1 MKRAFHRLLCGDAE
15 AKFREHHM
23 EEILHIMQQ
32 DKQTL
37 LPKLLDLPGVKKRG
51 ALATAA
57 ALLANLPLLGLSEGD
72 AAWVRILNVS
82 VKEHRSPDETR
93 ELVHLMAGKKQGEYL
108 ARYFQHLHLREML
121 QALEIDTLSAMYQM
135 LKVEGVDKNPAKRR
149 RIAGE
154 EEKQSIVL
162 VATALMEKLESRF
175 AAGDRH
181 VALQLRELYAD
192 QLEVAKLADL
202 VITSHEEVQLPTL
215 AEEMDLSLGVKLLD
229 KISQSLAGW
238 NPQPTLSECLSCF
251 AVQIGKRH
259 EKNGALQ
266 KASECFRQAMRF
278 HFNKEARG
286 LLTDVLLACHSS
298 KHHAPAINSCE
309 LLNLLAEEGRW
320 ETLVQKWS
328 ALEGCAEKT
337 LMWTTDQVDQLAR
350 GFQMAGDQKAAALL
364 YVNQGLV
371 KEAAGYKHEA
381 FAAFRKAYNVG
392 DNAEKS
398 AESGLTRL
406 AVEVGRVQDAATD
419 LLSPLLG
426 GTDEARQ
433 RVHTCFKLL
442 QDYVDLRVGAGRP
455 GPGSGPEPKDSPIHE
470 LHNMF
475 VDSQDGDCII
485 ERKPAEAPSLS
496 AAPATPLSV
505 ALATPLWQ
513 ASNWTQK
520 AGQLREQH
528 PDRVPTICMP
538 ALDPNR
544 PDTSM
549 DYFKKP
555 WKFLLKE
562 DATSADLK
570 RQIQKRLME
579 SGPSQSSQHI
589 LGAASEVQP
598 SLGNAQLIGHLY
610 ERHKRDDCLYLKFT
624 LDKYASGGLRLELFL
639 A

>member
-1 MKRAFHRLLCGDAE
+1 
-15 AKFREHHM
+15 M

-93 ELVHLMAGKKQGEYL
+93 ELVHLMASKKQGEYL
-108 ARYFQHLHLREML
+108 ARHFQHLNLREML
-121 QALEIDTLSAMYQM
+121 QTLEIDTLSAMYQV
-135 LKVEGVDKNPAKRR
+135 LKVEGVDKNSAKRR

-154 EEKQSIVL
+154 EEKQSLVL

-175 AAGDRH
+175 EGDRH
-181 VALQLRELYAD
+181 VALQLRELYSD
-192 QLEVAKLADL
+192 QLQVAKLADL
-202 VITSHEEVQLPTL
+202 VITSHEEVQLDTL

-229 KISQSLAGW
+229 KISQGLHGW
-238 NPQPTLSECLSCF
+238 NPQPTLAECLRSF
-251 AVQIGKRH
+251 AVGIGKRH
-259 EKNGALQ
+259 QKNGALQ

-278 HFNKEARG
+278 HSNQEARG
-286 LLTDVLLACHSS
+286 LLTDVLLACHSR

-337 LMWTTDQVDQLAR
+337 LTWTTDQVDQLAR
-350 GFQMAGDQKAAALL
+350 GFEMAGDKKAAALL

-371 KEAAGYKHEA
+371 KEASGYKQEA
-381 FAAFRKAYNVG
+381 FGAFRKAYNVG

-442 QDYVDLRVGAGRP
+442 QDYVDLRVGAGQP

-470 LHNMF
+470 LHNLFM
-475 VDSQDGDCII
+475 DSQDSDCII
-485 ERKPAEAPSLS
+485 ERKPAAEAPASLS

-505 ALATPLWQ
+505 APATPLWQ

-528 PDRVPTICMP
+528 PDRVPTICTP

-544 PDTSM
+544 PATSM

-579 SGPSQSSQHI
+579 SGPSQSSHHI

-598 SLGNAQLIGHLY
+598 SVGNAQLIGHLY

-624 LDKYASGGLRLELFL
+624 LDKSASGGLRLELFL